1 MLESAAQAKTGKRE
15 IIMDNEKIGKL
26 IYGLRK
32 ERNMTQL
39 QLAEILHI
47 SDKTV
52 SKWER
57 GQGCPDISL
66 LVDLSCV
73 LGVDMEKL
81 LSGRLEA
88 NEERGG
94 NMKKLNFY
102 VCPECGNVITAMTE
116 TGISCCGKKLQ
127 PLEAVKAHDEERL
140 LVENIENDYYISS
153 DHPMLKEHYISF
165 VALLTGDTLTLKKQ
179 YPEWDL
185 QVRIPG
191 RTHGKL
197 IWYCTEHGLFYQLV

>member
-1 MLESAAQAKTGKRE
+1 
-15 IIMDNEKIGKL
+15 MDNEKIGKL

-66 LVDLSCV
+66 LVDLSRV

-116 TGISCCGKKLQ
+116 AGISCCGKKLQ
-127 PLEAVKAHDEERL
+127 PLEAVKAPDEERL

>member
-1 MLESAAQAKTGKRE
+1 
-15 IIMDNEKIGKL
+15 MDNEKIGKL

-66 LVDLSCV
+66 LVDLSRV

-127 PLEAVKAHDEERL
+127 PLEAVKAPDEERL

>member
-1 MLESAAQAKTGKRE
+1 MLKSAAQAKTGKRE

-66 LVDLSCV
+66 LVDLSRV

-102 VCPECGNVITAMTE
+102 VCPECGNVITTMTE
-116 TGISCCGKKLQ
+116 AGISCCGKKLQ

>member
-1 MLESAAQAKTGKRE
+1 
-15 IIMDNEKIGKL
+15 MDNVKIGKL
-26 IYGLRK
+26 IYKLRK
-32 ERNMTQL
+32 ESNMTQL

-116 TGISCCGKKLQ
+116 AGISCCGKKLQ
-127 PLEAVKAHDEERL
+127 PLEAVKAPDEERL

>member
-1 MLESAAQAKTGKRE
+1 MESAAQAKTGKRE

-94 NMKKLNFY
+94 NMNKLNFY

-116 TGISCCGKKLQ
+116 AGISCCGKKLQ
-127 PLEAVKAHDEERL
+127 PLEAVKAPDEERL

>member
-94 NMKKLNFY
+94 NMNKLNFY

-116 TGISCCGKKLQ
+116 AGISCCGKKLQ
-127 PLEAVKAHDEERL
+127 PLEAVKAPDEERL

>member
-1 MLESAAQAKTGKRE
+1 MRALMRCGSDKIRRKS
-15 IIMDNEKIGKL
+15 MDNVKIGNL
-26 IYGLRK
+26 INKLRK
-32 ERNMTQL
+32 EKGMTQL
-39 QLAEILHI
+39 QLAEKLHI

-57 GQGCPDISL
+57 GLGCPDVSL
-66 LVDLSCV
+66 LTDLSEVFGVDL
-73 LGVDMEKL
+73 EKL
-81 LSGRLEA
+81 LSGQLDA

-102 VCPECGNVITAMTE
+102 VCPECGNVITAMTDA
-116 TGISCCGKKLQ
+116 GISCCGKKLKA
-127 PLEAVKAHDEERL
+127 LEPVKASEEEKL
-140 LVENIENDYYISS
+140 SVEVIENDYYISS
-153 DHPMLKEHYISF
+153 NHPMVKEHYISF
-165 VALLTGDTLTLKKQ
+165 VALLTGDSLTLKKQ

-197 IWYCTEHGLFYQLV
+197 IWYCTDHGLFYQLV

>member
-1 MLESAAQAKTGKRE
+1 
-15 IIMDNEKIGKL
+15 MDNVKIGKL
-26 IYGLRK
+26 IYKLRK
-32 ERNMTQL
+32 ESNMTQL
-39 QLAEILHI
+39 QLAEMLHI

-57 GQGCPDISL
+57 GLGCPEISL
-66 LVDLSCV
+66 LADLSRV
-73 LGVDMEKL
+73 FGADLEKL
-81 LSGRLEA
+81 LSGQLDA

-94 NMKKLNFY
+94 NMKKLNFF

-116 TGISCCGKKLQ
+116 AGISCCGKKLQ

-197 IWYCTEHGLFYQLV
+197 IWYCTEHGLFYRLV

>member
-66 LVDLSCV
+66 LVDLSRV

-116 TGISCCGKKLQ
+116 AGISCCGKKLQ
-127 PLEAVKAHDEERL
+127 PLEAVKAPDEERL

>member
-1 MLESAAQAKTGKRE
+1 MESAAQAKTGKRE

-116 TGISCCGKKLQ
+116 AGISCCGKKLQ
-127 PLEAVKAHDEERL
+127 PLEAVKAPDEERL

-197 IWYCTEHGLFYQLV
+197 IWYCTNHGLFYQLV

>member
-1 MLESAAQAKTGKRE
+1 MRALMRCGSDKKRRKS
-15 IIMDNEKIGKL
+15 MDNVKIGNL
-26 IYGLRK
+26 INKLRK
-32 ERNMTQL
+32 EKGMTQL
-39 QLAEILHI
+39 QLAEKLHI

-57 GQGCPDISL
+57 GLGCPDVSL
-66 LVDLSCV
+66 LTDLSEVFGVDL
-73 LGVDMEKL
+73 EKL
-81 LSGRLEA
+81 LSGQLDA

-102 VCPECGNVITAMTE
+102 VCPECGNVITAMTDA
-116 TGISCCGKKLQ
+116 GISCCGKKLKA
-127 PLEAVKAHDEERL
+127 LEPVKASEEEKL
-140 LVENIENDYYISS
+140 SVEVIENDYYISS
-153 DHPMLKEHYISF
+153 NHPMVKEHYISF
-165 VALLTGDTLTLKKQ
+165 VALLTGDSLTLKKQ

>member
-1 MLESAAQAKTGKRE
+1 
-15 IIMDNEKIGKL
+15 MDNERIGKL

-116 TGISCCGKKLQ
+116 AGISCCGKKLQ
-127 PLEAVKAHDEERL
+127 PLEAVKAPDEERL

>member
-1 MLESAAQAKTGKRE
+1 MEHVGKCSPGEDR
-15 IIMDNEKIGKL
+15 N
-26 IYGLRK
+26 

-102 VCPECGNVITAMTE
+102 VCPECGNVITTMTE
-116 TGISCCGKKLQ
+116 AGISCCGKKLQ
-127 PLEAVKAHDEERL
+127 PLEAVKAPDEERL

>member
-1 MLESAAQAKTGKRE
+1 MLKSAAQAKTGKRE

-66 LVDLSCV
+66 LVDLSRV

-116 TGISCCGKKLQ
+116 AGISCCGKKLQ

>member
-1 MLESAAQAKTGKRE
+1 MLKSAAQAKTGKRE

-73 LGVDMEKL
+73 LGVDMEKF

-116 TGISCCGKKLQ
+116 AGISCCGKKLQ
-127 PLEAVKAHDEERL
+127 PLEAVKAPDEERL

>member
-1 MLESAAQAKTGKRE
+1 MESAAQAKTGKRE

-116 TGISCCGKKLQ
+116 AGISCCGKKLQ
-127 PLEAVKAHDEERL
+127 PLEAVKAPDEERL

>member
-66 LVDLSCV
+66 LVDLSRV

-116 TGISCCGKKLQ
+116 AGISCCGKKLQ
-127 PLEAVKAHDEERL
+127 PLEAVKAPDEERL

-153 DHPMLKEHYISF
+153 DHPMLKEHCISF

>member
-1 MLESAAQAKTGKRE
+1 
-15 IIMDNEKIGKL
+15 MDNVKIGNL
-26 IYGLRK
+26 INKLRK
-32 ERNMTQL
+32 EKGMTQL
-39 QLAEILHI
+39 QLAERLHI

-57 GQGCPDISL
+57 GLGCPDVSL
-66 LVDLSCV
+66 LTDLSRVFGVDL
-73 LGVDMEKL
+73 EKL
-81 LSGRLEA
+81 LSGQLDA
-88 NEERGG
+88 NEETGG

-102 VCPECGNVITAMTE
+102 VCPECGNVITTMTE
-116 TGISCCGKKLQ
+116 AGISCCGKKLQ
-127 PLEAVKAHDEERL
+127 PLEAVKAPADEKL
-140 LVENIENDYYISS
+140 SVENIENDYYISS

-197 IWYCTEHGLFYQLV
+197 FWYCTEHGLFYQLV

>member
-1 MLESAAQAKTGKRE
+1 
-15 IIMDNEKIGKL
+15 MDNVKIGNL
-26 IYGLRK
+26 INKLRK
-32 ERNMTQL
+32 EKGMTQL
-39 QLAEILHI
+39 QLAEKLHI

-57 GQGCPDISL
+57 GLGCPDVSL
-66 LVDLSCV
+66 LTDLSQVFGVDL
-73 LGVDMEKL
+73 KL
-81 LSGRLEA
+81 LSGQLDA

-102 VCPECGNVITAMTE
+102 VCPECGNVITAMTDA
-116 TGISCCGKKLQ
+116 GISCCGKKLKA
-127 PLEAVKAHDEERL
+127 LEPVKAAEEDKL
-140 LVENIENDYYISS
+140 SVEIIENDYYISS
-153 DHPMLKEHYISF
+153 NHPMVKEHYISF
-165 VALLTGDTLTLKKQ
+165 VALLTGDTLIMKKQ

>member
-1 MLESAAQAKTGKRE
+1 
-15 IIMDNEKIGKL
+15 MDNEKIGKL

-66 LVDLSCV
+66 LLELSRV

-116 TGISCCGKKLQ
+116 AGISCCGKKLQ
-127 PLEAVKAHDEERL
+127 PLEAVKAPDEERL

>member
-1 MLESAAQAKTGKRE
+1 MLKSAAQAKTGKRE

-66 LVDLSCV
+66 LVELSRV

-102 VCPECGNVITAMTE
+102 VCPECGNVITTMTE
-116 TGISCCGKKLQ
+116 AGISCCGKKLQ
-127 PLEAVKAHDEERL
+127 PLEAVKAPDEERL

>member
-1 MLESAAQAKTGKRE
+1 
-15 IIMDNEKIGKL
+15 MDNVKIGNL
-26 IYGLRK
+26 IYKLRK
-32 ERNMTQL
+32 ESNMTQL
-39 QLAEILHI
+39 QLADMLHI

-66 LVDLSCV
+66 LTDLSRVFGVDL
-73 LGVDMEKL
+73 EKL
-81 LSGRLEA
+81 LSGQLDA
-88 NEERGG
+88 NEETGG

-102 VCPECGNVITAMTE
+102 VCPECGNVITTMTE
-116 TGISCCGKKLQ
+116 AGISCCGKKLH
-127 PLEAVKAHDEERL
+127 PLEAVKAPADEKL
-140 LVENIENDYYISS
+140 SVENIENDYYISS

-191 RTHGKL
+191 RAHGKL
-197 IWYCTEHGLFYQLV
+197 LWYCTEHGLFYQLV